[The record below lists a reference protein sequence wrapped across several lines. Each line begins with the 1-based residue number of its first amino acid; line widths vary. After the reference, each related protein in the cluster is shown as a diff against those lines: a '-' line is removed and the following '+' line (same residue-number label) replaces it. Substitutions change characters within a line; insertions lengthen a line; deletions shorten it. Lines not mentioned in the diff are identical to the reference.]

1 MSPVPRSRTSPHERE
16 AKARR
21 LIYFCAAYVLFGA
34 LAFGWYAY
42 RAEHGPRVEIVK
54 VKQVPPLVPRP
65 TEVRR

>member
-1 MSPVPRSRTSPHERE
+1 MLRFYV
-16 AKARR
+16 
-21 LIYFCAAYVLFGA
+21 AYVLFGA